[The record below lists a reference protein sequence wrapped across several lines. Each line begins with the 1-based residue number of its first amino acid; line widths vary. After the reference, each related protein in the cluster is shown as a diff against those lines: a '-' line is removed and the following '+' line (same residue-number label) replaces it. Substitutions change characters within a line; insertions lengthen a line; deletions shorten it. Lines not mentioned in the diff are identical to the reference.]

1 MAEDRTNQ
9 NDAPEPVE
17 ERLAGIEDE
26 DVDIESEL
34 AQEEVYD
41 TQHSEGSTH
50 NPFVA
55 DQQGLSYSPPTD
67 PPVLPSEEDPQ
78 GAEIAAGFAPSMEDT
93 NPDTEDLPPRTEDMD
108 LDLRDDIYTAL
119 ADNSETQ
126 NLNNIKVQVEAGVV
140 DLLGTVPSQQDM
152 ALVYEIVQGLDGV
165 REIRNHLST
174 KTEKPAAGKSKAGE
188 RTPQEGEED
197 AESESGAEDIV
208 DETTQESFPASD
220 PPSWT
225 SSRA

>member
-1 MAEDRTNQ
+1 MAEDRTNE

-34 AQEEVYD
+34 ADEEVYD

-67 PPVLPSEEDPQ
+67 PPVLPNEEDPQ
-78 GAEIAAGFAPSMEDT
+78 GAEVAAGFAPSMEDT

-108 LDLRDDIYTAL
+108 LDLQDDIYIAL
-119 ADNSETQ
+119 GDNSETQ
-126 NLNNIKVQVEAGVV
+126 NLTNIKVQVRGGVV
-140 DLLGTVPSQQDM
+140 SLLGTVPSQQDM

-174 KTEKPAAGKSKAGE
+174 KSEEPTADESKADKQPE
-188 RTPQEGEED
+188 QEEQED
-197 AESESGAEDIV
+197 AESEPGTEDIV
-208 DETTQESFPASD
+208 DETARESFPASD